1 MKNIKSLVFIA
12 LLGGSL
18 TSCNDFLN
26 LDPLNDI
33 VLENFWTD
41 KSDVESVLLG
51 AYSALEKSDCL
62 VRMSVWGE
70 MRSDNI
76 VEGNNAPD
84 EIKQIFK
91 ENILITNQYCKYN
104 AFYDVI
110 NRANTVLYYAPEIQK
125 KDPNYLFDEL
135 LANQAEAIS
144 IRALC
149 YWYLIRT
156 FRDVPYVTE
165 PSISD
170 EGGKDKFYV
179 PQSKFE
185 VVLDSLISDLER
197 IKKYAPTKYST
208 DQAST
213 CRITKSAICAMLA
226 DMYLWRGRSE
236 DWDNCIEV
244 CEEVNTIKKLEY
256 DKLKSKQGKSCTVKL
271 FNGYPLISDA
281 PDDFPGNSYN
291 EIFGQGNSFES
302 LFEFPYDSDTKN
314 PFIGDYYQNN
324 NSTTVGR
331 IKAYEAI
338 GSNFSSSK
346 GNAVFEQA
354 QDTRYYQNL
363 KQYSSSY
370 AISKYAYDDLNLTI
384 TDGSIKLKSGS
395 IRNQT
400 QADWIIYRYS
410 EILLFEAEA
419 YIQKA
424 KAIVGGDSIPA
435 VAATVREYKD
445 KAFNLIDAV
454 NSRSIVSDND
464 KVNPVTLTN
473 LIKYTA
479 TTSVSDLENTL
490 NKERRREFMFEGKRW
505 YDLVKIAR
513 RTGSQEAL
521 INTVMKKYES
531 STASAVKIKF
541 KNPWALYFPL
551 HKDEVRYSQGVLK
564 QNPAYKDEEEKV
576 QAKH

>member
-110 NRANTVLYYAPEIQK
+110 NRANTVLHYAPEIQK

-208 DQAST
+208 DLAST

-226 DMYLWRGRSE
+226 DMYLWRGRSD
-236 DWDNCIEV
+236 DWDKCIDV

-464 KVNPVTLTN
+464 KVNAVTLTN

>member
-1 MKNIKSLVFIA
+1 MKNIKSLIFIA

-70 MRSDNI
+70 MRSDNM
-76 VEGNNAPD
+76 VEGSNAPD

-110 NRANTVLYYAPEIQK
+110 NRANTVLYYAPGIAE

-135 LANQAEAIS
+135 LANEAEAIS

-185 VVLDSLISDLER
+185 VILDSLISDLES

-226 DMYLWRGRSE
+226 DMYLWRGRSD
-236 DWDNCIEV
+236 DWDKCIAV
-244 CEEVNTIKKLEY
+244 CEEVNTIKKQEY
-256 DKLKSKQGKSCTVKL
+256 DKLKSKQGKLCTLRL

-281 PDDFPGNSYN
+281 PDDVPGNSYN
-291 EIFGQGNSFES
+291 EIFGTGNSFES

-314 PFIGDYYQNN
+314 PFVGDYYQNN

-331 IKAYEAI
+331 VKAYEAI
-338 GSNFSSSK
+338 GSGFSSSK

-354 QDTRYYQNL
+354 QDTRYYQCL
-363 KQYSSSY
+363 KQYSSAY
-370 AISKYAYDDLNLTI
+370 AISKYAYDDLSLSI
-384 TDGSIKLKSGS
+384 IDGSVKLKTGT

-410 EILLFEAEA
+410 EVLLFEAEA

-424 KAIVGGDSIPA
+424 KAIVGGDTIPA
-435 VAATVREYKD
+435 VAATVNEWKEA
-445 KAFNLIDAV
+445 AFKLIDAV
-454 NSRSIVSDND
+454 NSRSIVADND
-464 KVNPVTLTN
+464 KVNPVSLTS

-479 TTSVSDLENTL
+479 STSVTDLENTL
-490 NKERRREFMFEGKRW
+490 NKERRRELMFEGKRW

-513 RTGSQEAL
+513 RTGNQEAL
-521 INTVMKKYES
+521 INSVSKKYES

>member
-1 MKNIKSLVFIA
+1 MKNIKSLIFIA

-70 MRSDNI
+70 MRSDNM
-76 VEGNNAPD
+76 VEGSNAPD

-110 NRANTVLYYAPEIQK
+110 NRANTVLYYAPGIAE

-135 LANQAEAIS
+135 LANEAEAIS

-185 VVLDSLISDLER
+185 VILDSLISDLES

-226 DMYLWRGRSE
+226 DMYLWRGRSD
-236 DWDNCIEV
+236 DWDKCITV
-244 CEEVNTIKKLEY
+244 CEEVNTIKKQEY
-256 DKLKSKQGKSCTVKL
+256 DKIKSKQGKLCTLRL

-281 PDDFPGNSYN
+281 PDDVPGNSYN
-291 EIFGQGNSFES
+291 EIFGTGNSFES

-314 PFIGDYYQNN
+314 PFVGDYYQNN
-324 NSTTVGR
+324 KSTTVGR
-331 IKAYEAI
+331 VKAYEAI
-338 GSNFSSSK
+338 GSGFSSSK

-354 QDTRYYQNL
+354 QDTRYYQCL
-363 KQYSSSY
+363 KQYSSAY
-370 AISKYAYDDLNLTI
+370 AISKYAYDDLSLSI
-384 TDGSIKLKSGS
+384 IDGSVKLKTGT

-410 EILLFEAEA
+410 EVLLFEAEA

-424 KAIVGGDSIPA
+424 KAIAGGDTIPA
-435 VAATVREYKD
+435 VAATVNEWKEA
-445 KAFNLIDAV
+445 AFKLIDAV
-454 NSRSIVSDND
+454 NSRSIVADND
-464 KVNPVTLTN
+464 KVSPVSLTS

-479 TTSVSDLENTL
+479 STSVTDLENTL
-490 NKERRREFMFEGKRW
+490 NKERRRELMFEGKRW

-513 RTGSQEAL
+513 RTGNQEAL
-521 INTVMKKYES
+521 INSVSKKYES